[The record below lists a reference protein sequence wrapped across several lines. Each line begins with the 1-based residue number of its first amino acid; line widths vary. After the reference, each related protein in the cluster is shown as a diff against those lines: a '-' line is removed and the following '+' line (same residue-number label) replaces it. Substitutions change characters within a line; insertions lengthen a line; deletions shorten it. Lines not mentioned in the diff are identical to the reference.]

1 MSIKWLI
8 GSGVF
13 HIVLIFVFQIRMGS
27 KGSQPVPVNIIRI
40 QDFHPQAAVAESAGD
55 IQEVKQKVIETN
67 VTKTQDV
74 YPSGPTNFYPFYMVD
89 SMPSAIGDI
98 DPPYPAEAR
107 KLGIEGK
114 VVLLADIDEKG
125 IVRHIRI
132 ESSPHPSLSQS
143 ASNAVFCTKFVPA
156 KINGICQPVEVR
168 LTLNFKLE

>member
-8 GSGVF
+8 GSAVV
-13 HIVLIFVFQIRMGS
+13 HLVLILVFQIRMGS
-27 KGSQPVPVNIIRI
+27 KGSQPVAINIIRI
-40 QDFHPQAAVAESAGD
+40 QDFQPQTVIAESAGD

-67 VTKTQDV
+67 VTKTQNV

-98 DPPYPAEAR
+98 DPPYPPEAR

-114 VVLLADIDEKG
+114 VILLADIDENG
-125 IVRHIRI
+125 IVRLVKI
-132 ESSPHPSLSQS
+132 ESSPHASLSQS
-143 ASNAVFCTKFVPA
+143 ASNAVFCAKFVPA
-156 KINGICQPVEVR
+156 KINGMNQPVEVR